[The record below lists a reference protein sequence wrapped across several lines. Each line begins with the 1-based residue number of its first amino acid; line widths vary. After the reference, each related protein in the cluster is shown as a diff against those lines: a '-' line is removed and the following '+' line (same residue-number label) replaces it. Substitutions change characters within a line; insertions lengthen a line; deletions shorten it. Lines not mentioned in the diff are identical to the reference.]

1 MNADSFDHLPHVEAT
16 LNYLAPMAERPR
28 NYTFDPPSGVPRSNS
43 EREVHTVA
51 IRDVR
56 PAAADISLDRE
67 GFAVLHNASAVHDF
81 WDEDEVRRVYYPEVQ
96 RVLAE
101 ATGASKVFIF
111 DHTLRRR
118 VRGAADRAPGAPRQP
133 ATGVHVDHTATS
145 GPQRRSE
152 EHT

>member
-1 MNADSFDHLPHVEAT
+1 MNTDRTDHLPHVEAT

-28 NYTFDPPSGVPRSNS
+28 NYTFEPPPGVARSNVQ
-43 EREVHTVA
+43 REQHTVA
-51 IRDVR
+51 IHDMR
-56 PAAADISLDRE
+56 PAAADVSLDRE
-67 GFAVLHNASAVHDF
+67 GFAVLHAPSAVKDF

-111 DHTLRRR
+111 DHTLRKR
-118 VRGAADRAPGAPRQP
+118 VRGTEDRAPGTPRQP

-145 GPQRRSE
+145 GPQRV
-152 EHT
+152 